1 MDQRVSVVTLGV
13 DDVARSRA
21 FYTALGWEP
30 TLEPDGRVIFFQA
43 GGLVFAL
50 WALEDM
56 EAETGVTG
64 GRPGALMLAYNVG
77 TDGAVD
83 ELLAAAAE
91 AGGQIVGA
99 ARRMEWGG
107 YSGSFADPDGHLW
120 EVAHNPFWTIYE
132 DGTVS
137 LQPPGTP

>member
-21 FYTALGWEP
+21 FYTALGWQP

-50 WALEDM
+50 WAREDM

-77 TDGAVD
+77 TDGEADQV
-83 ELLAAAAE
+83 LAAAAE
-91 AGGQIVGA
+91 AGGTVVTP
-99 ARRMEWGG
+99 ARRMDWGG

-120 EVAHNPFWTIYE
+120 EVAHNPFWTLYE

-137 LQPPGTP
+137 LRPPGTP